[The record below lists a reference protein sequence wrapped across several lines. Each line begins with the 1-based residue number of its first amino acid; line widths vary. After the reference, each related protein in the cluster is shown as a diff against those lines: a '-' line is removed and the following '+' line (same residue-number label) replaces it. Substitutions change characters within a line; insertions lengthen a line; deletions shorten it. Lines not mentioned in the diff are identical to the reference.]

1 MKRILFSFGSVL
13 VILSIAIV
21 PLGGKVTAED
31 PDLKEVAITNGL
43 AWLASVQAADGGWS
57 LGSCDRVSYTG
68 LAVLKLETRAIELG
82 LDPLDAAYAYSPNVA
97 AGLSFIT
104 AHSISMSINTQPAGN
119 PDGDADGIGIYW
131 TTYPDCGG
139 DYHRTYNTSIAL
151 MALSASGHPELYGD
165 IAQDALDFI
174 AWGQTDAG
182 CEPSRGGWR
191 YLDNSCDS
199 DNSNTGWVTLA
210 LGYVRSGPPYGFG
223 LTIPPFVL
231 TELNPWLDYMQDDI
245 NGDPDDGGS
254 WYAPGWSWVNTL
266 KTGNLIYEFG
276 LVGDGV
282 NTQRMMDAIDYMERH
297 WMDANDDPGWRGYSG
312 GPANYQAMFTTMK
325 GLEAMSI
332 DLLDLDSD
340 GVPEYDWFAEF
351 VDVLVSQQN
360 LDGSWPGWCYW
371 GNDVACT
378 AWALLTL
385 EKSVPPLEIPVSIDI
400 KPLSCPNPIKIK
412 DKGVLPVAILGTE
425 DFDVTQIDPASVYL
439 WYMDQQN
446 NHVYPLRWSY
456 QDVATP
462 FTGDLV
468 DRYSCTINGPDG
480 YPDLVFHFGIQPIVA
495 MLGVVSIGD
504 ELILPLAGN
513 LMEDYGGT
521 PIAGADIVWIR

>member
-1 MKRILFSFGSVL
+1 M
-13 VILSIAIV
+13 VILSMALV
-21 PLGGKVTAED
+21 PLGGQVTAED
-31 PDLKEVAITNGL
+31 PDPKEVAITNGL
-43 AWLASVQAADGGWS
+43 AWLASAQAADGGWS
-57 LGSCDRVSYTG
+57 PGWCDRISYTG

-82 LDPLDAAYAYSPNVA
+82 LDPLEEAYEYSSNVT

-104 AHSISMSINTQPAGN
+104 ANSITMPIGSEPAGN

-131 TTYPDCGG
+131 TTNPDCGY
-139 DYHRTYNTSIAL
+139 DWHRTYNTSIAL

-182 CEPSRGGWR
+182 CELSRGGWR
-191 YLDNSCDS
+191 YMDNSCDS

-210 LGYVRSGPPYGFG
+210 LGYVRSSPPYGFG

-231 TELNPWLDYMQDDI
+231 TELSPWLDMMQDDV

-254 WYAPGWSWVNTL
+254 WYDPWNPWVNIL

-282 NTQRMMDAIDYMERH
+282 NSQRMIDAIDYMERH
-297 WMDANDDPGWRGYSG
+297 WMDANDDPGWRGA
-312 GPANYQAMFTTMK
+312 PANYQAMFTTMK
-325 GLEAMSI
+325 GLEAMGI

-340 GVPEYDWFAEF
+340 SVPEYDWFAEF

-412 DKGVLPVAILGTE
+412 DKGIVPVAILGTE
-425 DFDVTQIDPASVYL
+425 DFDVTQIAPASIYL

-446 NHVYPLRWSY
+446 NRVHPLRWSY
-456 QDVATP
+456 KDVATP
-462 FTGDLV
+462 YSGDLV

-480 YPDLVFHFGIQPIVA
+480 YTDLVLHFANQPVVA
-495 MLGVVSIGD
+495 MLDPVNIGNV
-504 ELILPLAGN
+504 LILPLAGN

-521 PIAGADIVWIR
+521 PIAGADIVWFK